1 MGQRQKQHMGR
12 SAGDDREIAGRDI
25 AADDQVAME
34 TKGIR
39 REGDEDETGRKPGTE
54 KGGSLD
60 AE

>member
-12 SAGDDREIAGRDI
+12 SEGDDRELPGRDV
-25 AADDQVAME
+25 AADDQVAMDS
-34 TKGIR
+34 KAIR
-39 REGDEDETGRKPGTE
+39 REGDEDETGRKPSTG